1 VISEESKQTIQ
12 SLCSDVGKDVIED
25 FFARMDDDYFTTFSP
40 EDIATHIRMASGLG
54 SKQRVQV
61 RVTPRQSSGETF
73 DIIIVGF
80 DYLSEFSI
88 FCGLLS
94 AFGLDIRAGNIYSFS
109 KRAHGPSA
117 RKIVDVFS
125 VGIKTG
131 AGFEMDERRDFE
143 QELRT
148 FASLLAS
155 GQVQEATERLNRF
168 LTERIELMDAPLGGL
183 SSPLDIRFNNPPSSE

>member
-1 VISEESKQTIQ
+1 
-12 SLCSDVGKDVIED
+12 
-25 FFARMDDDYFTTFSP
+25 MDDDYFTTFSP
-40 EDIATHIRMASGLG
+40 EDIATPTRMASGLG

-61 RVTPRQSSGETF
+61 RVTPRQSSGGTF

-109 KRAHGPSA
+109 KRAQGRSA
-117 RKIVDVFS
+117 RKVVDVFS

-131 AGFEMDERRDFE
+131 AGF
-143 QELRT
+143 Q
-148 FASLLAS
+148 
-155 GQVQEATERLNRF
+155 
-168 LTERIELMDAPLGGL
+168 
-183 SSPLDIRFNNPPSSE
+183 